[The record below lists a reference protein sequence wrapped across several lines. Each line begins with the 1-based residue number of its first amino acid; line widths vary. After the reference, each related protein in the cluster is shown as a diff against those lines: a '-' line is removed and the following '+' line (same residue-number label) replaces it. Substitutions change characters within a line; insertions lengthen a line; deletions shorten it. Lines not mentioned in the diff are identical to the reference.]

1 MILDKYDYLVIGG
14 GPGGTPVASALAQAG
29 KQVLLVEKGAGLGG
43 TCLFEG
49 CIPSKIFRE
58 SARRLRE
65 LQESDDFGLCLPS
78 RDVHIDWS
86 AIQERKQSILHL
98 RSIGAMQRIRQN
110 PSLDVVLGSAMFLNS
125 THARITPVSD
135 GPVDIEFR
143 EAVIATGSQP
153 VRPPIRGVDNPH
165 VLDSGQILDI
175 NHIPKRLAII
185 GAGPIG
191 VELSQ
196 IFNTFGSEVTLYE
209 AGPRILSPVDQDLAE
224 YLQQKMSDDGIEV
237 ITNCHIKCISRTGS
251 GVFVEYLS
259 NGNPSAHRYTDT
271 VLLVTGRQ
279 PNTEGLGL
287 ENTAVKQTPHGIQV
301 NSHLQTNESNIFAL
315 GDVIGQPMF
324 AHWATAQALALAK
337 NLLNQPSPFPVT
349 ENNTAVIF
357 SEPEL
362 GMAGLTETQAQSRD
376 IDYAVA
382 RYHFKQDARAQI
394 ANQARGQLKILYT
407 RDKHRI
413 IGLHALVEGAG
424 DLMGEAAL
432 AIAQGTT
439 LEELASAIHP
449 HPTLTES
456 FAAAARAAL
465 QENSSG

>member
-14 GPGGTPVASALAQAG
+14 GPGGTPVATALAEAG

-65 LQESDDFGLCLPS
+65 LRESSDFGLCLPTK
-78 RDVHIDWS
+78 DVHLDWG

-98 RSIGAMQRIRQN
+98 RSVGAMQRIRQK
-110 PSLDVVLGSAMFLNS
+110 PSLNTTLGSAMFLDN

-135 GPVDIEFR
+135 HPVDIEFR
-143 EAVIATGSQP
+143 QAIIATGSTP
-153 VRPPIRGVDNPH
+153 FCPPIRGVDNH
-165 VLDSGQILDI
+165 QVLDSGQILDI

-185 GAGPIG
+185 GGGPIG
-191 VELSQ
+191 VELGQ
-196 IFNTFGSEVTLYE
+196 VFNTFGSEVTIYE
-209 AGPRILSPVDQDLAE
+209 AGPRILSHVDQDLVT
-224 YLQQKMSDDGIEV
+224 YLQQRMADDGIDIVE
-237 ITNCHIKCISRTGS
+237 NCHIKCISHTGS
-251 GVFVEYLS
+251 GVFVEYQVAD
-259 NGNPSAHRYTDT
+259 NPSAHRFADT

-287 ENTAVKQTPHGIQV
+287 ENTSIEQTPHGIQV
-301 NSHLQTNESNIFAL
+301 NGQLQTKESNIFAL

-337 NLLNQPSPFPVT
+337 NLMGHPGPFPDADH
-349 ENNTAVIF
+349 NTMVIF

-362 GMAGLTETQAQSRD
+362 AMAGLTETQAQARD
-376 IDYAVA
+376 IDYEVA
-382 RYHFKQDARAQI
+382 RYDYKQDARAQI
-394 ANQARGQLKILYT
+394 ANQAKGQLKILYT
-407 RDKHRI
+407 RGEHRI
-413 IGLHALVEGAG
+413 IGIHILVEGAG

-432 AIAQGTT
+432 AITRGIT

-456 FAAAARAAL
+456 FAVAARIAL
-465 QENSSG
+465 RG